1 MYSYFIVFWYRGGKS
16 SFKHL
21 CVQSSL
27 MCNYRKSSSCSLG
40 RGCSVPRLW
49 LMIKCQTPF
58 YAAKIH
64 VYIQTQ
70 PVLVPSSVV
79 GCACWWRVP
88 ANLPL
93 SPLGSIACLWWDPI
107 QRLLFS
113 GASDNSVIMWD
124 IGGRKGRTLLLQG
137 HQCVTGGVE
146 SELGRGGGR
155 HEYSETTVS
164 KWHPFS
170 CPGGQAFS
178 HLSLPRSHPSEMSA
192 SGRRGL
198 ETTGGDFDLGRWLA
212 VQHLSR
218 SH

>member
-1 MYSYFIVFWYRGGKS
+1 MTHDKVSDALLCRQDPCLHPDSAGPGSVFCCR
-16 SFKHL
+16 L
-21 CVQSSL
+21 CV
-27 MCNYRKSSSCSLG
+27 
-40 RGCSVPRLW
+40 
-49 LMIKCQTPF
+49 
-58 YAAKIH
+58 
-64 VYIQTQ
+64 
-70 PVLVPSSVV
+70 
-79 GCACWWRVP
+79 CWWRVP

-146 SELGRGGGR
+146 AELGRGRGR